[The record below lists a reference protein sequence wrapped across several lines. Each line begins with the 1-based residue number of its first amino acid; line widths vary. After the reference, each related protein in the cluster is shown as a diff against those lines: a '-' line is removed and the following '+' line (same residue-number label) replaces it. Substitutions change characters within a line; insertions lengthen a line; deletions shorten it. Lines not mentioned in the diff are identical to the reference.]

1 MIKLYKMRAKMF
13 YFSTEWILFQT
24 AFKISEK
31 KTINRFFTFISRNY
45 RVYIYIYIFQIESVL
60 NRKCFTFKNI

>member
-1 MIKLYKMRAKMF
+1 MIKLHKMRAKMF

-45 RVYIYIYIFQIESVL
+45 RVYIYIYFSD
-60 NRKCFTFKNI
+60 RKCIKQKMLYF